1 MHPAMEAVGWILAGA
16 GIGSLAV
23 VAVTWALMR
32 VISIDDS
39 APKSFVMSGEGAAIV
54 LVPPRE
60 TNVPGL
66 GM

>member
-1 MHPAMEAVGWILAGA
+1 MEAVGWVLAGA

-32 VISIDDS
+32 WIGIDDS
-39 APKSFVMSGEGAAIV
+39 VPNSSVMRGAGEDIV
-54 LVPPRE
+54 LAVPPRE
-60 TNVPGL
+60 TNVPSY

>member
-1 MHPAMEAVGWILAGA
+1 MQAIGWILAGA

-23 VAVTWALMR
+23 VAATWALMR

-39 APKSFVMSGEGAAIV
+39 APNSSVIRGAGTGIVLAVPAHEADMSGY
-54 LVPPRE
+54 
-60 TNVPGL
+60 

>member
-1 MHPAMEAVGWILAGA
+1 MEAVGWILAGA

-32 VISIDDS
+32 LTSVDDRAPNSS
-39 APKSFVMSGEGAAIV
+39 ALRGAGADIV

-60 TNVPGL
+60 TNVPSY